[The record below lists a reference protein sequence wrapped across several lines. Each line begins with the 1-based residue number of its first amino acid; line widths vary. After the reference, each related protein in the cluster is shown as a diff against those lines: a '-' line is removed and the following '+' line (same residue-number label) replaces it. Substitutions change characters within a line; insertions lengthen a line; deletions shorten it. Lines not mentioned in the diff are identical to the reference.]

1 MARRIADARPN
12 DQRARRRES
21 GLSRRLPLCYTQSV
35 HGIRPQ
41 GPRATGRPRR
51 RQRAPTPLE
60 QLSLGLA
67 SGAPRWTFSRL
78 IARSPHQPRIVERLE
93 FVRRFFPE
101 LDGVT
106 VHVGQAIRRD
116 VLGWG
121 SMDPERPGIWVRPRR
136 LAYFT
141 IAHEL
146 THLLQA
152 RRLVPA
158 GERACDL
165 HALARSPL
173 VIDALP
179 GYLRLPRGMRGR
191 DGPEPSLAS
200 VLHRLAREA
209 IARRES
215 GDRRYLSGF
224 ERQLAEGYATPP
236 WHRRVSRALAHAAAA
251 LRLEFDS

>member
-1 MARRIADARPN
+1 
-12 DQRARRRES
+12 
-21 GLSRRLPLCYTQSV
+21 V

-41 GPRATGRPRR
+41 GPRAAARPRR
-51 RQRAPTPLE
+51 RRRAPIPLE
-60 QLSLGLA
+60 QLALDLA
-67 SGAPRWTFSRL
+67 SGAPRWTYSRL
-78 IARSPHQPRIVERLE
+78 IRRSPHQARIVERLE

-106 VHVGQAIRRD
+106 VHVGQALKRD

-141 IAHEL
+141 IAHEM

-152 RRLVPA
+152 RGLVPT

-165 HALARSPL
+165 WALARSPL

-179 GYLRLPRGMRGR
+179 SYLKLPRALRAGP
-191 DGPEPSLAS
+191 GPEPPLAS
-200 VLHRLAREA
+200 TLHRLAREA
-209 IARRES
+209 IVRRES
-215 GDRRYLSGF
+215 GDRRYLAAF
-224 ERQLAEGYATPP
+224 ERELALAFVPRP
-236 WHRRVSRALAHAAAA
+236 WHRRAPARSADAAT
-251 LRLEFDS
+251 LRLELDA